1 MNIATIDDFDKVW
14 GIFQDNKEWFP
25 HVWNTKIKKRIE
37 NKQVVFENNVVI
49 PFSIYKRNNKIGN
62 LTALKDD
69 CILHQIV
76 KGKNGNARKTIEDFF
91 NFVNTNVYLTVREN
105 NLIANKF
112 YEKVGM
118 KKVGTISWA
127 EGTMPGLIWKKD
139 LTNNA

>member
-49 PFSIYKRNNKIGN
+49 TFSIYKRNNKIGN